1 MLKFLYLRLKSFK
14 KNSVH
19 NKRTLANQLFYM
31 QKKLKLWDATML
43 VMGSMIGSGIFI
55 VSSDMMRNLGSGYW
69 LIAVWVITGIMTVA
83 AAISYGELSAM
94 FPKAGGQYTYITEI
108 FGKMTGFL
116 YGWGLFAVIQTG
128 TIAAVAMAFGK
139 FTAYLI
145 PALNNSDPIFQS
157 GTFRITWVQILA
169 IVIILL
175 LTFINTRGVKNGK
188 LLQNVFTTSKILAL
202 LGIIFFGFLLIRDS
216 QWTQNMS
223 FGWSG
228 FQNFGREVG
237 NDLLSTGWQPIS
249 GVTLLGGI
257 AAAMVGSVFSSV
269 AWENVTFVS
278 GEIENPKKNVVKS
291 MVLGTCVVMVLYL
304 LVNFVYLNALG
315 RDEIAFAD
323 KNRPAVAAS
332 EVIFGNLGTVIMA
345 ILVMVSTFGCIN
357 GLVLAGARVFQTM
370 AKDGLFFRAATENNR
385 FDVPA
390 KSLWMQGIWASALA
404 LSGQYGDLLDMISFV
419 IVLFYMITVF
429 GVIYLRIKRPDLERP
444 YKTWLYPV
452 TPILYLLIGTA
463 FCVLLIWFKPQYTW
477 PGFILILLGLPVYWF
492 INRGK
497 SV

>member
-1 MLKFLYLRLKSFK
+1 M
-14 KNSVH
+14 N
-19 NKRTLANQLFYM
+19 
-31 QKKLKLWDATML
+31 KKLSLWDATML

-69 LIAVWVITGIMTVA
+69 LLTVWVITGIMTVA
-83 AAISYGELSAM
+83 AAISYGELSSM

-116 YGWGLFAVIQTG
+116 YGWGLFTVIQTG

-169 IVIILL
+169 IVVILF
-175 LTFINTRGVKNGK
+175 LTFINTKGVKNGK
-188 LLQNVFTTSKILAL
+188 ILQNLFTTSKIIAL
-202 LGIIFFGFLLIRDS
+202 LGIIVFGFLLVKDS
-216 QWTQNMS
+216 QWASNMS
-223 FGWSG
+223 VGWNSFQDFGK
-228 FQNFGREVG
+228 EVG
-237 NDLLSTGWQPIS
+237 NDLLPTGWKSIGS
-249 GVTLLGGI
+249 ITLLGGI

-278 GEIENPKKNVVKS
+278 GEIENPRKNVVKS
-291 MVLGTCVVMVLYL
+291 MVLGTTIVMVLYM
-304 LVNFVYLNALG
+304 LVNFVYLNALD
-315 RDEIAFAD
+315 RDAIAFAD

-345 ILVMVSTFGCIN
+345 ILVMISTFGCIN

-370 AKDGLFFRAATENNR
+370 AKDGLFFKSATETNR
-385 FDVPA
+385 NGVPE
-390 KSLWMQGIWASALA
+390 KSLWMQGIWASILA

-429 GVIYLRIKRPDLERP
+429 GVIYLRIKKPNLERP

-452 TPILYLLIGTA
+452 TPLLYLLIGTA
-463 FCVLLIWFKPQYTW
+463 FCVLLIWFKPNYTW
-477 PGFILILLGLPVYWF
+477 PGFILILLGVPVYWF
-492 INRGK
+492 INRK
-497 SV
+497 KRVE

>member
-1 MLKFLYLRLKSFK
+1 
-14 KNSVH
+14 
-19 NKRTLANQLFYM
+19 M
-31 QKKLKLWDATML
+31 QRKLKLWDATML

-69 LIAVWVITGIMTVA
+69 LIAVWLITGIMTVA

-116 YGWGLFAVIQTG
+116 YGWGLFTVIQTG

-169 IVIILL
+169 IVVILL
-175 LTFINTRGVKNGK
+175 LTYINTKGVKNGK
-188 LLQNVFTTSKILAL
+188 FLQNLFTASKIIAL
-202 LGIIFFGFLLIRDS
+202 IGIIVFGFIFVKDS
-216 QWTQNMS
+216 QWASNMN
-223 FGWSG
+223 FGWNG
-228 FQNFGREVG
+228 FQDFGKEVR
-237 NDLLSTGWQPIS
+237 NDLLPTGWKSIGS
-249 GVTLLGGI
+249 ITLLGGI

-291 MVLGTCVVMVLYL
+291 MVLGTSVVMVLYM
-304 LVNFVYLNALG
+304 LVNFVYLNALD
-315 RDEIAFAD
+315 RDAIAFAD
-323 KNRPAVAAS
+323 KNRPAVAVS

-345 ILVMVSTFGCIN
+345 VLVMISTFGCIN

-370 AKDGLFFRAATENNR
+370 AKDGLFFKQAIANNR
-385 FDVPA
+385 NDVPE
-390 KSLWMQGIWASALA
+390 KSLWMQGIWASVLA

-429 GVIYLRIKRPDLERP
+429 GVIYLRIKKPGIERP

-452 TPILYLLIGTA
+452 TPLLYLLIGTA

-492 INRGK
+492 INRKK
-497 SV
+497 SL